1 MRSPQSP
8 SPPAAARAPLPEAR
22 ARGGLARYL
31 LIVLLPL
38 VLGPLL
44 TVGFLLYRQ
53 ARADL
58 SQQVVNQLGV
68 LARVKE
74 SQIDQWAAQR
84 RADMDNLAHSL
95 DVIETTRTLISAQQD
110 SSEWAAAQQKLSQRL
125 TDFVNTT
132 SNADYQ
138 ELLVASA
145 DTGEVIATSD
155 SGQKLLRQNL
165 HLQPF
170 FITARASGAL
180 VAPPAFN
187 VLFDPEA
194 VSVIVAAP
202 LVDPERGTTAVILGR
217 LRHER
222 LADIVALSPGVG
234 ATTSLRA
241 YLVTGDGYAVA
252 GATAARAGTIKPD
265 SEGIRRAREQQ
276 ADGQADY
283 LNPEGQ
289 MVVGV
294 YNWLPRYE
302 LTLLVEQNAEEAF
315 APLGRAATIFVVII
329 ALAVALST
337 VGVIAF
343 TRQLTRPIEALTEGA
358 LRLAGH
364 DLSSQVRIARND
376 EIGLLAQAFN
386 SMSGELQELY
396 QGLERKVEERTRQLA
411 VAAEVGRAVTSILG
425 AEELLARTVQ
435 LIHDR
440 FGYYHVSVFLLAEGE
455 AGGWAV
461 LRESTGDIG
470 ARLKAEGYRLAV
482 GSNSI
487 IGWVTANR
495 QAHVASDVS
504 EDPFHLKNEL
514 LPETRSEAAVPL
526 RLGDRVVGALD
537 VQSREPDAFAQ
548 ADVDTLQILADQIA
562 VAIENG
568 RLFARQQRVAQLE
581 QIVSSLTAKIYKSL
595 TLDSI
600 LENAAVG
607 LGRALGAR
615 RAVVRLKPATELR
628 TDEARGDGGDG
639 SPGKGER

>member
-1 MRSPQSP
+1 MQSPQSP
-8 SPPAAARAPLPEAR
+8 SLPAAARAPLQEAR

-58 SQQVVNQLGV
+58 SQQVLNQLSV
-68 LARVKE
+68 LSRVKE
-74 SQIDQWAAQR
+74 NQVDQWAAQR
-84 RADMDNLAHSL
+84 RADMDNLAHSP
-95 DVIETTRTLISAQQD
+95 DVIETTWTLIFTQKD
-110 SSEWAAAQQKLSQRL
+110 SSGWAAAQQKLSQRL
-125 TDFVNTT
+125 ADFVNTT

-138 ELLVASA
+138 ELLVARA
-145 DTGEVIATSD
+145 DTGEVVATSA
-155 SGQKLLRQNL
+155 SNARIVGESLLA
-165 HLQPF
+165 QPF
-170 FITARASGAL
+170 FVTARGSGAL
-180 VAPPAFN
+180 VVPPAYN
-187 VLFDPEA
+187 PMLDPDA

-202 LVDPERGTTAVILGR
+202 LVDAEHGTTAVILGR

-222 LADIVALSPGVG
+222 LAEIVTLSPGLG

-252 GATAARAGTIKPD
+252 GTTAAGTMRLD
-265 SEGIRRAREQQ
+265 SEGIRRAREQHD
-276 ADGQADY
+276 DGQAEY
-283 LNPEGQ
+283 LNPERQ
-289 MVVGV
+289 SVVGV

-315 APLGRAATIFVVII
+315 APLGRAATIFVIII

-337 VGVIAF
+337 VGVIFF
-343 TRQLTRPIEALTEGA
+343 TRQLIQPIEALTEGA
-358 LRLAGH
+358 LRLARR
-364 DLSSQVRIARND
+364 DLSSQVSIARND

-386 SMSGELQELY
+386 SMSGELQDLY

-411 VAAEVGRAVTSILG
+411 AAAEVGRAVTSIFG
-425 AEELLARTVQ
+425 AEELLARTVE

-440 FGYYHVSVFLLAEGE
+440 LGYYHVSVFLLDE
-455 AGGWAV
+455 AGACAV
-461 LRESTGDIG
+461 LRESTGDVG
-470 ARLKAEGYRLAV
+470 ARLKAQGYRLLV

-487 IGWVTANR
+487 IGWVTANK
-495 QAHVASDVS
+495 QPHIASDVS
-504 EDPFHLKNEL
+504 EDPYHLENEL
-514 LPETRSEAAVPL
+514 LPDTRSEAAVPL
-526 RLGDRVVGALD
+526 RIGDRVIGALD
-537 VQSREPDAFAQ
+537 VQSRAPEAFTQ

-568 RLFARQQRVAQLE
+568 RLFARQQRIVQLE

-595 TLDSI
+595 TLDSV
-600 LENAAVG
+600 LENAAVE

-615 RAVVRLKPATELR
+615 RAVVRLKPAPEPPSGAAP
-628 TDEARGDGGDG
+628 TDGHDVRPQNGD
-639 SPGKGER
+639 S